1 MKLKDVYEAAI
12 DIGIA
17 NDPRGK
23 QDVKKNLKRV
33 KDKYKQLSKDE
44 KDFFD
49 KERLKNPYSDTR
61 ILNGDVNMEVDEILV
76 GVDLEVGEVLLADR
90 LNEKGRHIN
99 LLMAHHPEG
108 SALANLSDVMK
119 MQADLWHKQGVPINI
134 GDALIDKRMRE
145 VFRHLMPTNHNRAVD
160 AAKLLGLAFICV
172 HTPADNLVTSFL
184 QNKLNKEAPYT
195 LKEVVDVLK
204 QEPEYKKAA
213 MEGHGPAIL
222 AGDGEKRAGRIVVDM
237 TGGTEG
243 ASDIIEKL
251 AQAGVGT
258 LIGMHMSD
266 KMRKKA
272 ESNHLNVVIAGHV
285 ASDTIGLNLF
295 MDELAKKGK
304 NKIVACSGFK
314 RITRTGG

>member
-1 MKLKDVYEAAI
+1 MKLGDVYKAAL

-23 QDVKKNLKRV
+23 QDVKAGLKRL
-33 KDKYKQLSKDE
+33 KEKYDHLSDDE
-44 KDFFD
+44 KEFFD
-49 KERLKNPYSDTR
+49 EEKLRNPYSDTR
-61 ILNGDVNMEVDEILV
+61 ILNGDDNLEVEEVLI

-90 LNEKGRHIN
+90 LNEKGHSIN

-108 SALANLSDVMK
+108 PALANLSDVMK
-119 MQADLWHKQGVPINI
+119 MQSDLWHKQGVPINI
-134 GDALIDKRMRE
+134 GDSLIDKRMRE

-160 AAKLLGLAFICV
+160 AAKLLGLAFMCI

-184 QNKLNKEAPYT
+184 QNKIDKATPYT
-195 LKEVVDVLK
+195 LKEVVEILK
-204 QEPEYKKAA
+204 EEPEYKQAA
-213 MEGHGPAIL
+213 KEGHGPTIL
-222 AGDGEKRAGRIVVDM
+222 TGDGEKRAGRVVVDM

-243 ASDIIEKL
+243 SSDIIEKL

-272 ESNHLNVVIAGHV
+272 ESSHLNVVIAGHI
-285 ASDTIGLNLF
+285 ASDTIGLNLLL
-295 MDELAKKGK
+295 DQLTKKGLK
-304 NKIVACSGFK
+304 NIIACSGFK
-314 RITRTGG
+314 RTPRK